1 MSTRDMELHEEEP
14 YAERVELELE
24 YFERVEV
31 SAGLTLVR
39 LGGRWSGLQPDD
51 LQPATLTL
59 ERDGVALRLHALP
72 EADQN
77 GASGE
82 DDRCPWRA
90 AFATPAELA
99 LDDATRWGIHAG
111 PHIALPPPFERRL
124 TTTRHGAS
132 RADDRAPVP
141 PISPVALR
149 RLVLALIAACVMFTI
164 ALVVVTTVAS

>member
-1 MSTRDMELHEEEP
+1 MSTRDMELHEEGP

-39 LGGRWSGLQPDD
+39 LGGRWSGLEADK
-51 LQPATLTL
+51 LQSPTLIL

-77 GASGE
+77 GASGD
-82 DDRCPWRA
+82 DDRSPWRA

-111 PHIALPPPFERRL
+111 PHVALPPPFERRL
-124 TTTRHGAS
+124 ATTRHEAS
-132 RADDRAPVP
+132 YEGQTAPVP
-141 PISPVALR
+141 PISPLALR
-149 RLVLALIAACVMFTI
+149 RLVLALIAACVMFLL